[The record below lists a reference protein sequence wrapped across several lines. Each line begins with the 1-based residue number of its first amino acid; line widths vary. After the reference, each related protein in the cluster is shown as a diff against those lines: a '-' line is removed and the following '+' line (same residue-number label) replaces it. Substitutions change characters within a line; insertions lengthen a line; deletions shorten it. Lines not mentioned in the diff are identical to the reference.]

1 MPTPPPAQPLVRP
14 ATLSPLTGE
23 PLQLLAYEKPL
34 VALEQ
39 QLMELESMAA
49 ETNVDFEAELAK
61 LRQQATEVKSR
72 LYSVLS
78 PAQKMQVARHPQRPN
93 LLEVVQRLSPETWF
107 ELHGDRMGA
116 DDRAMIGG
124 IAELGNQPVMMVGTQ
139 KGRTMKENL
148 VHNFGMANPEG
159 YRKALRLF
167 QHAAKFHMPIITFID
182 TPGAYPGLEGE
193 QHAIGHAIA
202 LNIREM
208 AGMGVPIISVVLGEA
223 SSGGALGIGV
233 ANHIYML
240 EHALYTVISPE
251 GCASILWRSADKAV
265 QAAEALKITA
275 QDLVQFGICD
285 AVIAEPEG
293 GAHYDPDLTVDR
305 LRAQLLNGLN
315 QLSHLDAEGLRE
327 QRYQKYRQLGAVE
340 ERLLATV

>member
-1 MPTPPPAQPLVRP
+1 
-14 ATLSPLTGE
+14 
-23 PLQLLAYEKPL
+23 
-34 VALEQ
+34 
-39 QLMELESMAA
+39 
-49 ETNVDFEAELAK
+49 
-61 LRQQATEVKSR
+61 
-72 LYSVLS
+72 
-78 PAQKMQVARHPQRPN
+78 
-93 LLEVVQRLSPETWF
+93 
-107 ELHGDRMGA
+107 MGA